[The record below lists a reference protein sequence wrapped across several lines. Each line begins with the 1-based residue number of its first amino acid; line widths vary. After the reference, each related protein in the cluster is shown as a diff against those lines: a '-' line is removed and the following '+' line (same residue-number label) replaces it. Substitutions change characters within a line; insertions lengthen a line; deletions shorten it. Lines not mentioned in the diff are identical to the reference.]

1 MKITFWG
8 AAQTVTGSMHAVSIE
23 NETHLLECGLLQG
36 HRREAFAINSRLPF
50 AARKLNSFRGTL
62 ACSH

>member
-1 MKITFWG
+1 MKIPFWG
-8 AAQTVTGSMHAVSIE
+8 AAQTVTGSMHAISIE